1 MQRSGAMARPL
12 PTRRA
17 AEALVCDGETFHCP
31 LPEIWDCTLCQPNQ
45 DMQHHFCSTTLKSG
59 LFVKPWELG
68 GHPQNFLKSTRSTRS
83 DDPLV
88 HYERGKALERHC
100 RLLAEADAW
109 RRRVLFRDNMVI
121 QISKLQAVEKQRSHF
136 NELRGVSS
144 WNSCSGRDP
153 NQGGRKRRNAAQIGD
168 SAASQMITKGKS
180 HCIDHVVSVGAVSVE
195 EQSDLSL
202 PKHSLN
208 KSFVILIKTGMLFM
222 TIFFFV

>member
-1 MQRSGAMARPL
+1 MARPL

-136 NELRGVSS
+136 NGVLLRSSFTKFRMEFGPELRGVSS

-168 SAASQMITKGKS
+168 SAASQDPIAPIHFCCCRWG
-180 HCIDHVVSVGAVSVE
+180 CLQGQIDLPGSTSSCSNSVVLCTVE
-195 EQSDLSL
+195 
-202 PKHSLN
+202 
-208 KSFVILIKTGMLFM
+208 ILA
-222 TIFFFV
+222 